1 MASHLALSSRPSSAF
16 TAAAAFLTSVSA
28 YTTASGM
35 RSPEMRKKRRL
46 RSVCAPQ
53 SRSASTSIGPKLSF
67 SMRVPDMPALC
78 YGSRLPLFLLRLRRR
93 LGMYLRHVERLRL
106 SNYLLERRAGKRP
119 GLLEQ
124 DHFLAEHDQRRNR
137 ADAEGAGELLLLVGV
152 HLGEDDVRMRL
163 RCLLVD
169 GREAFARPAPRC
181 PEVDQ
186 HHRVV
191 IDGLLEVFLGQ
202 FDDSHGAPFKKVRQ
216 CTLDR
221 HVHRPVRAIAVGAA
235 AHGIADCCARQLAR
249 RARRA
254 WTVARAHRRPRSTA
268 LCARGGP
275 CDPARARAPGS

>member
-1 MASHLALSSRPSSAF
+1 MLLGVPEPVCQTISGNSPSCRPASTSSAARRIASALRASSSPRALF
-16 TAAAAFLTSVSA
+16 APAAAFFTSASA

-78 YGSRLPLFLLRLRRR
+78 YGSRRRLFLLRLRRH

-106 SNYLLERRAGKRP
+106 SNHLLERGAGERP
-119 GLLEQ
+119 GLLKQ
-124 DHFLAEHDQRRNR
+124 DHLLAEHDQRRNR

-169 GREAFARPAPRC
+169 RREAFARPAPRR

-202 FDDSHGAPFKKVRQ
+202 FDDSHGAPFKKVR
-216 CTLDR
+216 
-221 HVHRPVRAIAVGAA
+221 
-235 AHGIADCCARQLAR
+235 
-249 RARRA
+249 
-254 WTVARAHRRPRSTA
+254 
-268 LCARGGP
+268 
-275 CDPARARAPGS
+275 